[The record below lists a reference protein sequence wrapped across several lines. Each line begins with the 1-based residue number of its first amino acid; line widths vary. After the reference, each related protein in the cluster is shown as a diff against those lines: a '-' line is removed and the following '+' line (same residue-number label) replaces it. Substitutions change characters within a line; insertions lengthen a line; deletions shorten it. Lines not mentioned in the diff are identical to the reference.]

1 MVKETEF
8 YDLLGVS
15 PSADPQT
22 IKKAYYKLAQKY
34 HPDKPTG
41 DEELFKKIGRAY
53 EVLSDPT
60 KRENYDNYG
69 EKGIE
74 GQPMSGSPF
83 DIFSMF
89 TGGGRSSN
97 RGPKQCQPIGQE
109 VSCTLEELYTGK
121 RTSVSVKRQRQ
132 CSQCNGVGG
141 KTADAIKKCPDC
153 KGNGVVVITQQMGP
167 MITQRQTTCKSCS
180 GTGERI
186 TDPSLICPKCKGKR
200 VMVDMAK
207 IDVHIEPGAFDG
219 FQIPHYGE
227 GDWAPDCTAGDLVII
242 VKQVP
247 HKIYTR
253 KEADLFMTKDISLE
267 ESLCGFSYTFTHLN
281 KEKVT
286 IYVPPNE
293 PVRQG
298 KVLACE
304 GLGMPVQGL
313 SHETGT
319 LFITFN
325 VVEPKLLTEEQRM
338 KIMDILATP
347 ATRQSI
353 ELAKTLKHDGVT
365 TFHLKYKDPN
375 IRTKA
380 QATSSRNA
388 YDTGRGDDDEVQGSG
403 GAQCQAM

>member
-1 MVKETEF
+1 M
-8 YDLLGVS
+8 
-15 PSADPQT
+15 
-22 IKKAYYKLAQKY
+22 
-34 HPDKPTG
+34 
-41 DEELFKKIGRAY
+41 
-53 EVLSDPT
+53 SD
-60 KRENYDNYG
+60 
-69 EKGIE
+69 
-74 GQPMSGSPF
+74 
-83 DIFSMF
+83 
-89 TGGGRSSN
+89 
-97 RGPKQCQPIGQE
+97 
-109 VSCTLEELYTGK
+109 V
-121 RTSVSVKRQRQ
+121 
-132 CSQCNGVGG
+132 
-141 KTADAIKKCPDC
+141 
-153 KGNGVVVITQQMGP
+153 
-167 MITQRQTTCKSCS
+167 
-180 GTGERI
+180 
-186 TDPSLICPKCKGKR
+186 
-200 VMVDMAK
+200 AK

-227 GDWAPDCTAGDLVII
+227 GDWAPDCTAGDLIII
-242 VKQVP
+242 VKQAP
-247 HKIYTR
+247 HKVYTR

-267 ESLCGFSYTFTHLN
+267 ESLCGFSCTFTHLN

-325 VVEPKLLTEEQRM
+325 VVEPTSLTDEQRM

-353 ELAKTLKHDGVT
+353 EQARTLKHNGVT

-380 QATSSRNA
+380 QAAGSRNA
-388 YDTGRGDDDEVQGSG
+388 YDTGRGDDEEMQGG
-403 GAQCQAM
+403 GAQCHAM